1 MHFDNFTE
9 EEKLYFK
16 EKLGDLIT
24 VCNDDKIYIGQIE
37 KTEDYIDLST
47 TCLPNVRF

>member
-24 VCNDDKIYIGQIE
+24 VCNDDKIYI
-37 KTEDYIDLST
+37 EDKENYDQFTL
-47 TCLPNVRF
+47 L